1 MVRRSGHPR
10 RRIARRRPLHEG
22 RSQGPRL
29 QARPSDLLVLE
40 AGADG
45 THGLAVE
52 LKVGG
57 NGLLDSQVAWLAR
70 AQLKGWRTEVV
81 RSGAL
86 ARRII

>member
-1 MVRRSGHPR
+1 V
-10 RRIARRRPLHEG
+10 
-22 RSQGPRL
+22 
-29 QARPSDLLVLE
+29 
-40 AGADG
+40 GADG

-81 RSGAL
+81 RSSSTNSGNTY
-86 ARRII
+86 R